1 MKGQLERKGIEKRLR
16 GTSANLS
23 DENADNDSINH
34 ELYQDIC
41 KDGASP
47 EMKVVASSH
56 NEQTTTVTSESWIP
70 ANISGKNY
78 SIFCSV

>member
-1 MKGQLERKGIEKRLR
+1 LI
-16 GTSANLS
+16 
-23 DENADNDSINH
+23 H
-34 ELYQDIC
+34 ELVTTILLKHRKNTAFKFATLKKISLKQKQNYT
-41 KDGASP
+41 SP

>member
-41 KDGASP
+41 KDGA
-47 EMKVVASSH
+47 
-56 NEQTTTVTSESWIP
+56 QTQKS
-70 ANISGKNY
+70 
-78 SIFCSV
+78 